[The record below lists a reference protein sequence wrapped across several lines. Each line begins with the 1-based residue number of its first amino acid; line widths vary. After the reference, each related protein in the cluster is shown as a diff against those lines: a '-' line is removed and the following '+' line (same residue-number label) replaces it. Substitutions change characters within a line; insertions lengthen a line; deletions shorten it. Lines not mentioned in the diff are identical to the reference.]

1 MQWIPLTKANYT
13 SLEETEVLTAIRT
26 GHLEGDGPYTKKIHQ
41 FFTDRYQCK
50 KALMT
55 TSGTDALELA
65 ALLLDLKPDD
75 EVIVPSYTFV
85 SSAHAFA
92 LRGAKIIFADS
103 EPNHPNIS
111 IDSIKK
117 LITKKT
123 KAVVPVHYA
132 GFACDMEALMKLS
145 EEHGFFVVAD
155 AAQAIESKYQNKS
168 IAQWGHLVA
177 YSFHQTKNVS
187 SGEGGI
193 LLINDDRFVKRAEII
208 REKGTNRSAFFRGEV
223 DKYTCVDI
231 GSSFLAS
238 DLNASLLWGQLQ
250 RLDEIQKARMN
261 IWNHYHQSFQK
272 IKETAKEQVQLPVL
286 LKNCEHNAHCYFL
299 ICKNLEQRTKLIGHL
314 KALNIA
320 APFHY
325 ISLHKSPFYQEQF
338 KKLNMTEPLLPQ
350 ADHFT
355 DNLVRLPLFPT
366 MTESEIQHVTNS
378 VLSFFGN

>member
-1 MQWIPLTKANYT
+1 MNWIPLVKADYT
-13 SLEETEVLTAIRT
+13 SLEEKYVLSAVQSGR
-26 GHLEGDGPYTKKIHQ
+26 LEGDGPFTKKVHQ
-41 FFTDRYQCK
+41 FFQEKYHCK

-92 LRGAKIIFADS
+92 LRGAKIIFAES
-103 EPNHPNIS
+103 EKNHPNVS
-111 IDSIKK
+111 LQSIKK

-123 KAVVPVHYA
+123 RAVVPVHYA
-132 GFACDMEALMKLS
+132 GFSCEMIELMKLS
-145 EEHGFFVVAD
+145 KEHNFVVVAD
-155 AAQAIESKYQNKS
+155 AAQAIDSQYMGKS
-168 IAQWGHLVA
+168 VAEWGHLVA
-177 YSFHQTKNVS
+177 FSFHQTKNVS

-238 DLNASLLWGQLQ
+238 DLNASLLWGQLE
-250 RLDEIQKARMN
+250 RLGEIQKKRLK
-261 IWNHYHQSFQK
+261 IWNQYHSHFQK
-272 IKETAKEQVQLPVL
+272 IKNKVELPIL
-286 LKNCEHNAHCYFL
+286 LENTVHNAHCYFL
-299 ICKNLEQRTKLIGHL
+299 VCKNLEERTRLIAHL
-314 KALNIA
+314 KSKNIA

-325 ISLHKSPFYQEQF
+325 ISLHKSPFYIEKYKEWGFSPPQ
-338 KKLNMTEPLLPQ
+338 LPN

-355 DNLVRLPLFPT
+355 DSLVRLPLFPA
-366 MTESEIQHVTNS
+366 MTDEEIQRVTTA
-378 VLSFFGN
+378 VEEFFLT